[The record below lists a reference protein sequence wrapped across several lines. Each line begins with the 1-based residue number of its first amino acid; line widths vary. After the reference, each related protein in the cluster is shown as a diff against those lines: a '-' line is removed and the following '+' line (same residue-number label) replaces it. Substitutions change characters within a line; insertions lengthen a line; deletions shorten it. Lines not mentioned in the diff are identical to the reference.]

1 MLEHAGADIRLRKLS
16 LSEEKLKKQLV
27 EVDDDCW
34 GLLRNCGSKLLHSI
48 EFIRID
54 RFIKESSLIGKIKI
68 PRKEKREPGNSS
80 YPVNI

>member
-1 MLEHAGADIRLRKLS
+1 
-16 LSEEKLKKQLV
+16 
-27 EVDDDCW
+27 VDDDCW